1 MSHTNFFFKYISQYL
16 LLIKLHNKEEDMT
29 ITHIPRVL
37 YQNKITEVLDD
48 IRYQYGKLTR
58 KGYIY
63 GLIAIDQD
71 AKIIAIDS
79 RFDRR
84 LNYWDL
90 SSIGAALYG
99 VARQGQDFFET
110 ESLERATIIYSD
122 MQLFVKSIGNVELQK
137 KGKRDILIVLLTDNE
152 VNLGVMILQMS
163 KFAQK
168 IKEEIEKNEHMKN
181 VLKMPENEIK
191 EHIRELKK
199 QIFKDKIGTI

>member
-1 MSHTNFFFKYISQYL
+1 M
-16 LLIKLHNKEEDMT
+16 
-29 ITHIPRVL
+29 ITHIPKML

-48 IRYQYGKLTR
+48 IRYHYGILTR

-79 RFDRR
+79 RFDRK

-122 MQLFVKSIGNVELQK
+122 MRLFVKSIGSVVLQK
-137 KGKRDILIVLLTDNE
+137 KGKRDILIVLLTDND

-163 KFAQK
+163 KFAIK
-168 IKEEIEKNEHMKN
+168 IREEIEKNEQMKQ
-181 VLKMPENEIK
+181 VLRMPEQEIK
-191 EHIRELKK
+191 EHIKELKK
-199 QIFKDKIGTI
+199 EIFKDRIGTIS

>member
-1 MSHTNFFFKYISQYL
+1 M
-16 LLIKLHNKEEDMT
+16 
-29 ITHIPRVL
+29 ITHIPKVL
-37 YQNKITEVLDD
+37 YQNKISEILDD
-48 IRYQYGKLTR
+48 IRYQSGKLTR

-79 RFDRR
+79 RFDRK

-122 MQLFVKSIGNVELQK
+122 MRLFVKSIGRVELRK

-152 VNLGVMILQMS
+152 VNLGVMILQLS
-163 KFAQK
+163 KFAVK
-168 IKEEIEKNEHMKN
+168 IREEIEKDEHAKN
-181 VLKMPENEIK
+181 VLRMPEKDIK
-191 EHIRELKK
+191 EHIKELKK
-199 QIFKDKIGTI
+199 QIFKDKIGTIS

>member
-1 MSHTNFFFKYISQYL
+1 M
-16 LLIKLHNKEEDMT
+16 
-29 ITHIPRVL
+29 ITHIPKVL
-37 YQNKITEVLDD
+37 YENKITEVLDD

-79 RFDRR
+79 RFDRK

-122 MQLFVKSIGNVELQK
+122 MRLFVKSIGNIELQK
-137 KGKRDILIVLLTDNE
+137 KGKRDILIVLLTDND

-168 IKEEIEKNEHMKN
+168 IKEEIERNEHMKN
-181 VLKMPENEIK
+181 VLKMPEKVIK
-191 EHIRELKK
+191 EHIKELKK
-199 QIFKDKIGTI
+199 QIFTDKLGSIS

>member
-1 MSHTNFFFKYISQYL
+1 MIN
-16 LLIKLHNKEEDMT
+16 
-29 ITHIPRVL
+29 HIPKVL

-48 IRYQYGKLTR
+48 IRYQYGILTR

-79 RFDRR
+79 RFDRK

-122 MQLFVKSIGNVELQK
+122 MRLFVKSIGNIELQK
-137 KGKRDILIVLLTDNE
+137 KGKRDILIVLLTDND

-163 KFAQK
+163 KFAIK
-168 IKEEIEKNEHMKN
+168 IKEEIERNEHMKH
-181 VLKMPENEIK
+181 VLKMPEQEIK
-191 EHIRELKK
+191 EHIKELKK
-199 QIFKDKIGTI
+199 EIFRDRIGTIS

>member
-1 MSHTNFFFKYISQYL
+1 M
-16 LLIKLHNKEEDMT
+16 
-29 ITHIPRVL
+29 ITHIPKVL
-37 YQNKITEVLDD
+37 YENKITEVLDD
-48 IRYQYGKLTR
+48 IRYNYGKLTR

-79 RFDRR
+79 RFDRK

-110 ESLERATIIYSD
+110 EDLERATIIYSD
-122 MQLFVKSIGNVELQK
+122 MRLFVKSIGEIQIQK
-137 KGKRDILIVLLTDNE
+137 KGKRDILIVLLTDND

-168 IKEEIEKNEHMKN
+168 WQVFKEKN
-181 VLKMPENEIK
+181 L
-191 EHIRELKK
+191 
-199 QIFKDKIGTI
+199 

>member
-1 MSHTNFFFKYISQYL
+1 M
-16 LLIKLHNKEEDMT
+16 
-29 ITHIPRVL
+29 ITHIPKVL
-37 YQNKITEVLDD
+37 YENKITEVLDD
-48 IRYQYGKLTR
+48 IRYNYGKLTR

-79 RFDRR
+79 RFDRK

-110 ESLERATIIYSD
+110 ESLERATIIYND
-122 MQLFVKSIGNVELQK
+122 MRLFVKSIGDIELQK
-137 KGKRDILIVLLTDNE
+137 KGKRDILIVILTDNE

-168 IKEEIEKNEHMKN
+168 IRDEIEKNEHMKN
-181 VLKMPENEIK
+181 VLKMPEQEIK
-191 EHIRELKK
+191 EHIKELKK
-199 QIFKDKIGTI
+199 QIFSDKIGTIS

>member
-1 MSHTNFFFKYISQYL
+1 M
-16 LLIKLHNKEEDMT
+16 
-29 ITHIPRVL
+29 ITHIPKVL

-48 IRYQYGKLTR
+48 IRYQYGILTR

-79 RFDRR
+79 RFDRK

-122 MQLFVKSIGNVELQK
+122 MRLFVKSIGNIELQK
-137 KGKRDILIVLLTDNE
+137 KGKRDILIVLLTDND

-163 KFAQK
+163 KFAIK
-168 IKEEIEKNEHMKN
+168 IKEEIERNEHMKH
-181 VLKMPENEIK
+181 VLKMPEQEIK
-191 EHIRELKK
+191 EHIKELKK
-199 QIFKDKIGTI
+199 EIFKDKIGTIS

>member
-1 MSHTNFFFKYISQYL
+1 MIN
-16 LLIKLHNKEEDMT
+16 
-29 ITHIPRVL
+29 HIPKVL

-48 IRYQYGKLTR
+48 IRYQYGILTR

-79 RFDRR
+79 RFDRK

-122 MQLFVKSIGNVELQK
+122 MRLFVKSIGRVELQK
-137 KGKRDILIVLLTDNE
+137 KGKRDILIVLLTDND
-152 VNLGVMILQMS
+152 VNLGVVIYQMS
-163 KFAQK
+163 KFAIK
-168 IKEEIEKNEHMKN
+168 IREEIERNEQMKH
-181 VLKMPENEIK
+181 VLRMPEQEIK
-191 EHIRELKK
+191 EHIKELKK
-199 QIFKDKIGTI
+199 EIFKDKIGTIS

>member
-1 MSHTNFFFKYISQYL
+1 
-16 LLIKLHNKEEDMT
+16 MT
-29 ITHIPRVL
+29 ITHIPKVL
-37 YQNKITEVLDD
+37 YENKITEVLDD

-79 RFDRR
+79 RFDRK

-110 ESLERATIIYSD
+110 ESLERASIIYSD
-122 MQLFVKSIGNVELQK
+122 MRLFVRSIGNIELQK
-137 KGKRDILIVLLTDNE
+137 KGKRDILIVLLTDCE

-168 IKEEIEKNEHMKN
+168 IKEEIERNEHMKN
-181 VLKMPENEIK
+181 VLKMPEKDIK
-191 EHIRELKK
+191 EHIKELKR
-199 QIFKDKIGTI
+199 QIFSDRIGTIS

>member
-1 MSHTNFFFKYISQYL
+1 M
-16 LLIKLHNKEEDMT
+16 
-29 ITHIPRVL
+29 ITHIPKIL
-37 YQNKITEVLDD
+37 YENKITEVLDD

-71 AKIIAIDS
+71 AKIVAIDS
-79 RFDRR
+79 RFDRK

-110 ESLERATIIYSD
+110 ESLERATIIYND
-122 MQLFVKSIGNVELQK
+122 MRLFVKSIGDIELQK

-168 IKEEIEKNEHMKN
+168 IREEIERNEHMK
-181 VLKMPENEIK
+181 P
-191 EHIRELKK
+191 
-199 QIFKDKIGTI
+199 

>member
-1 MSHTNFFFKYISQYL
+1 MIN
-16 LLIKLHNKEEDMT
+16 
-29 ITHIPRVL
+29 HIPKIL

-79 RFDRR
+79 RFDRQ

-110 ESLERATIIYSD
+110 ESLEQATIIYSD
-122 MQLFVKSIGNVELQK
+122 MRLFVKSIGNIELQK
-137 KGKRDILIVLLTDNE
+137 KGKRDILIVLLTDND
-152 VNLGVMILQMS
+152 VNLGVMFLQMS
-163 KFAQK
+163 NFAKK
-168 IKEEIEKNEHMKN
+168 IKEEIQKNEQVKH
-181 VLKMPENEIK
+181 VLKMPEKDIK
-191 EHIRELKK
+191 EHIKELKK
-199 QIFKDKIGTI
+199 QIFSDKIGTIS

>member
-1 MSHTNFFFKYISQYL
+1 M
-16 LLIKLHNKEEDMT
+16 
-29 ITHIPRVL
+29 ITHIPKVL
-37 YQNKITEVLDD
+37 YKNKITEVLDD

-71 AKIIAIDS
+71 AKIVAIDS
-79 RFDRR
+79 RFDRK

-99 VARQGQDFFET
+99 VARQGQDFFDT

-122 MQLFVKSIGNVELQK
+122 MRLFVKSIGNIELQK

-168 IKEEIEKNEHMKN
+168 IREEIERNEHMKN
-181 VLKMPENEIK
+181 VLRMPEKEIK
-191 EHIRELKK
+191 EHIKDLKK
-199 QIFKDKIGTI
+199 QIFSDKIGSIS